1 MARLREIDPALRVSN
16 LRDLTPLQRSEDIAK
31 YTEGMRLAGLPE

>member
-1 MARLREIDPALRVSN
+1 
-16 LRDLTPLQRSEDIAK
+16 LTPLQRPEDIAK